1 MSSNLSNAQ
10 RSQEVRT
17 LDTIRPEMAKAVLSS
32 DRVGLPFR
40 QVQGD
45 AVVRFY
51 GSVKAAAFALGQ
63 VDPSLMQR
71 EFREGKF
78 GRFDEHANEQ
88 AKAFVANALAETF
101 GTLLTREARIQQ
113 LRRSIA
119 ESLDEMAQLAV
130 SA

>member
-1 MSSNLSNAQ
+1 
-10 RSQEVRT
+10 
-17 LDTIRPEMAKAVLSS
+17 MAKAVLSS

-51 GSVKAAAFALGQ
+51 GSVKAAAFALGE

-78 GRFDEHANEQ
+78 ARFDEHANEA
-88 AKAFVANALAETF
+88 AKAFVANALAEAF
-101 GTLLTREARIQQ
+101 GTLQTREARIQQ
-113 LRRSIA
+113 LRRAI
-119 ESLDEMAQLAV
+119 EDQLNEMTQLAV